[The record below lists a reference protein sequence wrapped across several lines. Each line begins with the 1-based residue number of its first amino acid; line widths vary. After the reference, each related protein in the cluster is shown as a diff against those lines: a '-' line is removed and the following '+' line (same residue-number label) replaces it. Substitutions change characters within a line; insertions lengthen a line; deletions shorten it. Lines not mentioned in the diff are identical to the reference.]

1 MAKQKPVFEYSRCI
15 ACAMCVTACPLS
27 VLALTK
33 TGVDK
38 LKTAYP
44 ELGERTCIGCGMCKK
59 ACPMGAI
66 EMKDI

>member
-1 MAKQKPVFEYSRCI
+1 
-15 ACAMCVTACPLS
+15 MCVTACPLS